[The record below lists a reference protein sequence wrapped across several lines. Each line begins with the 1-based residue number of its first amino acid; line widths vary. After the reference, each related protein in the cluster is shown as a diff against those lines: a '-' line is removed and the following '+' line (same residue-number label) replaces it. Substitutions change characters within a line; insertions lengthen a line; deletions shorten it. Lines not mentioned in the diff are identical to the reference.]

1 MFFLYI
7 DQVQFIAHSAVDL
20 QEALLAT
27 NFVAVP
33 VITQPM
39 GPESQVINVYMRTLC
54 LRETYMG
61 HYKNANPDI
70 EVDARIRP
78 VTFTLKSKVSIFC
91 CK

>member
-1 MFFLYI
+1 
-7 DQVQFIAHSAVDL
+7 
-20 QEALLAT
+20 
-27 NFVAVP
+27 
-33 VITQPM
+33 M